1 MNKGI
6 QIQNIPTQHA
16 HWQQQAITW
25 MGETG
30 ETKHHLYS
38 NYSLIC
44 RKNCTVS
51 KYTSKVHHLEPSQRN
66 WSRGEKTSK
75 HGFTAHPLLRFSKLN
90 DSSTIDVISG
100 NFRMEKS
107 SKKCWQEGSET

>member
-51 KYTSKVHHLEPSQRN
+51 KYTSKVHHLKPYMFIFGLEI
-66 WSRGEKTSK
+66 
-75 HGFTAHPLLRFSKLN
+75 
-90 DSSTIDVISG
+90 DSSEFILQLIA
-100 NFRMEKS
+100 
-107 SKKCWQEGSET
+107 SEN